1 MKKSVL
7 AVILVALILI
17 GVSPVLIYAN
27 RVQISKYSIP
37 AIALCSFHLLYGFAA
52 WFFRYKGNYLRLN
65 IFFIRHWFFYLFE
78 SKKDHTLTNE
88 YRKTFYRMLVIYFA
102 VLPLYIPC
110 VFLTSSAAAMILPVL
125 VFLIPQ
131 TWFVSLEVRDFSN
144 RLKQKKEKQLQEE
157 REKQEQERCEEMG
170 YLK

>member
-65 IFFIRHWFFYLFE
+65 IFFIRHWIFYLFE
-78 SKKDHTLTNE
+78 SNKDYTCTEE
-88 YRKTFYRMLVIYFA
+88 YRQKFNRMLILYFA
-102 VLPLYIPC
+102 VMPLYIPC
-110 VFLTSSAAAMILPVL
+110 IFLTS
-125 VFLIPQ
+125 
-131 TWFVSLEVRDFSN
+131 T
-144 RLKQKKEKQLQEE
+144 
-157 REKQEQERCEEMG
+157 
-170 YLK
+170 